1 MKTTAELLARY
12 KELYLTMVESKDVAN
27 MRTFG
32 EAFTRLYNKVS
43 EVHPELADAT
53 LNLLESIEFNNFVTV
68 EDATELASKFIN
80 ADKALTGSPDGSKG
94 PHWRMDEAKAFL
106 SSRNLPTEE
115 KPYYNWPALWLTMN
129 MIYSDYADTLVELLG
144 TKDGERIATACYKL
158 ALGKLKDPDR
168 PRFIRSYF
176 SL

>member
-1 MKTTAELLARY
+1 MATQDLKARY
-12 KELYLTMVESKDVAN
+12 NELYNTMKESKDVAN

-32 EAFTRLYNKVS
+32 EAFTRLFNKVA
-43 EVHPELADAT
+43 EVHPDLAMAT
-53 LNLLESIEFNNFVTV
+53 LNLLESINYNNFVTA
-68 EDATELASKFIN
+68 EDATELAGKFIN
-80 ADKALTGSPDGSKG
+80 ADKMLTGSPDGSKG
-94 PHWRMDEAKAFL
+94 AHWRMDEAKAFL
-106 SSRNLPTEE
+106 ASRNLPTEE
-115 KPYYNWPALWLTMN
+115 KSYYNWPALWLTMN

>member
-1 MKTTAELLARY
+1 MTTQELKAHY
-12 KELYLTMVESKDVAN
+12 NELYNTMKESKDVAN

-43 EVHPELADAT
+43 EVHPELAVAT
-53 LNLLESIEFNNFVTV
+53 LNLLESINYNNFVTA
-68 EDATELASKFIN
+68 EDATELAGKFIN
-80 ADKALTGSPDGSKG
+80 ADKTLTGAPEGSKG
-94 PHWRMDEAKAFL
+94 AHWRMDEAKAFL

-144 TKDGERIATACYKL
+144 TKDGEKIATTCYKF
-158 ALGKLKDPDR
+158 AISKLKDPDR